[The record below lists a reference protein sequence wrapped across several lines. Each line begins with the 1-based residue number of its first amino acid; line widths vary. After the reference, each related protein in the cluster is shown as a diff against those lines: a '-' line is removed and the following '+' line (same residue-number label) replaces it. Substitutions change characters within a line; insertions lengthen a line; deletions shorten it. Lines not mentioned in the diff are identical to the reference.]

1 MQYNATWIWYPGDFE
16 VWLGNIFN
24 NRRTERGAMFP
35 PFWKQD
41 SHYPTVEFTKV
52 VELEEAEDISILA
65 EGQFNVSIDGKLLST
80 PLTSNHSPLAPCP
93 MLLAPCPLSPL
104 TSLRENTG

>member
-1 MQYNATWIWYPGDFE
+1 MQAENKATWIWYPGDFE

-41 SHYPTVEFTKV
+41 SHYVTVEFSKAFDVPEQEKITI
-52 VELEEAEDISILA
+52 DC
-65 EGQFNVSIDGKLLST
+65 EGQFNFAIDGKLQF
-80 PLTSNHSPLAPCP
+80 PANEYIIPAGKHK
-93 MLLAPCPLSPL
+93 LLVLLHIPRAYF
-104 TSLRENTG
+104 